1 MTPPALEECLSCRRP
16 KASLHCELCEEPVC
30 KDCVQR
36 VSEETFAFE
45 LPEALDD
52 DLKKQWYCASCYA
65 STVAPALE
73 SYEEAMQA
81 AKGVFVFFTTQKAR
95 LPILQKAL
103 RPVKIAE
110 CRDRDELILRLAF
123 QSVRQGMN
131 ALVETDVTSRKVRNA
146 GYQTSIWSGSAFPAQ
161 VDAGKLERFE

>member
-36 VSEETFAFE
+36 VSEETFSFE
-45 LPEALDD
+45 FSEALND

-73 SYEEAMQA
+73 DYVQTMEASN
-81 AKGVFVFFTTQKAR
+81 GVFVFFTTQKAR

-103 RPVKIAE
+103 KPVKIAE

-123 QSVRQGMN
+123 QAVRQGMN
-131 ALVETDVTSRKVRNA
+131 SIVETEVTSKKVRNA
-146 GYQTSIWSGSAFPAQ
+146 GYQTSVWTGSALPAQ
-161 VDAGKLERFE
+161 VDAAKLERF